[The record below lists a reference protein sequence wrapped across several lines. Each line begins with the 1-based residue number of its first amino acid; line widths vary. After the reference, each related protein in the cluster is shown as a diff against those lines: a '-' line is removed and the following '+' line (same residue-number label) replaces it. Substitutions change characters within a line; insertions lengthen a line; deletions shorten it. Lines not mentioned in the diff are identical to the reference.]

1 MKRFISLLAVAMLLV
16 TTLLPMT
23 ASAANENGKTAEN
36 VVYTIST
43 VSTAG
48 LKKGDTF
55 TIKVSTNAINNIA
68 LVELAVA
75 YDKAKVKA
83 VSGHV
88 SGYLSDMEMKDVV
101 VSPKGDKDG
110 KTSTGEVWI
119 TGISLAGKK
128 SAKGEV
134 IASITFKALV
144 DINTSVS
151 MYAVGQSLATTHALT
166 NHKVSTVAGGVK
178 ITSGGNATGSGYPDV
193 PKAAW
198 YYEAVMYVSER
209 EFMTG
214 YKTGGFGA
222 VNNLQR
228 QDFVVTL
235 ARIAGADLTAY
246 TGKTGGMSDV
256 AGSAYYASAVAW
268 AADKGIVTGYKN
280 GKFGVGDTITREQ
293 VATIL
298 HRFCSSPTA
307 DNSVLKQFPDRTQIS
322 PYAKSAMA
330 WAVQNNV
337 ISGLK
342 SGNISPLSGASR
354 AQIATIIMRMDQQG
368 LL

>member
-1 MKRFISLLAVAMLLV
+1 MKQCISLLAVAVLIVTMLMPLSV
-16 TTLLPMT
+16 
-23 ASAANENGKTAEN
+23 SAANENGKTAEN

-43 VSTAG
+43 VQTTA

-55 TIKVSTNAINNIA
+55 TVKVSTNAINNIA

-88 SGYLSDMEMKDVV
+88 SGYLSDMDMKDVV
-101 VSPKGDKDG
+101 VEPKGDKDG

-119 TGISLAGKK
+119 TGISLTGKK

-134 IASITFKALV
+134 IASITFQALT
-144 DINTSVS
+144 DITSNVS
-151 MYAVGQSLATTHALT
+151 MYAVGQSLATTHEIVE
-166 NHKVSTVAGGVK
+166 HKVSTVAGGVK
-178 ITSGGNATGSGYPDV
+178 IVSGSTSGTRYPDV

-198 YYEAVMYVSER
+198 YYDAVMYVSER
-209 EFMTG
+209 GFMTG

-222 VNNLQR
+222 VNSLQR

-235 ARIAGADLTAY
+235 ARIAGADLVAY
-246 TGKTGGMSDV
+246 TGKTGGMTDV
-256 AGSAYYASAVAW
+256 AGSAYYAPAVAW

-298 HRFCSSPTA
+298 YRFCSSPAA
-307 DNSVLKQFPDRTQIS
+307 DNSVLKPFPDRSQIS

-330 WAVQNNV
+330 WAVQNGI

-368 LL
+368 ML

>member
-1 MKRFISLLAVAMLLV
+1 MKKCICLVLSVMLMLS
-16 TTLLPMT
+16 MT
-23 ASAANENGKTAEN
+23 VVGASAAGGDGQIVFTLSANDAAVGETVTLSVSVPENSYFTNAVMYLHYDADKLAYVEGSETTGEAAPTGAWFMVADYPEEGFIKGAY
-36 VVYTIST
+36 VT
-43 VSTAG
+43 VSGAR
-48 LKKGDTF
+48 KGG
-55 TIKVSTNAINNIA
+55 S
-68 LVELAVA
+68 LVEVSFTVLKEGITAFTLAFDECVGVDPDGEKFDVL
-75 YDKAKVKA
+75 YFIDPCNVTLSKKA
-83 VSGHV
+83 VS
-88 SGYLSDMEMKDVV
+88 
-101 VSPKGDKDG
+101 
-110 KTSTGEVWI
+110 
-119 TGISLAGKK
+119 
-128 SAKGEV
+128 
-134 IASITFKALV
+134 
-144 DINTSVS
+144 
-151 MYAVGQSLATTHALT
+151 
-166 NHKVSTVAGGVK
+166 
-178 ITSGGNATGSGYPDV
+178 YPDV
-193 PKAAW
+193 PKSAW
-198 YYEAVMYVSER
+198 YYDAVMYVSENGI
-209 EFMTG
+209 MTG
-214 YKTGGFGA
+214 YKSGTFGA